1 MCLFVSP
8 TPCKPASSTT
18 SADHLPTTAPLPSSP
33 IPSPNSRHET
43 VDKNHGGASKLAK
56 VKEPAST
63 LRLTAYGCMILFV
76 SVIPVILVFLIF
88 AALPKICR
96 CGSVKLPHCP
106 EAWSDEPCY
115 LWFVGMILTFIFYG
129 GIFAF
134 EQFIK
139 GEEKAGTLPHD
150 NEKI

>member
-1 MCLFVSP
+1 MCLFASP
-8 TPCKPASSTT
+8 APCKPTSSTT
-18 SADHLPTTAPLPSSP
+18 SANHLPTTAPLPP
-33 IPSPNSRHET
+33 YPLPSPNSRPAT
-43 VDKNHGGASKLAK
+43 GDKKHGELVK
-56 VKEPAST
+56 VKEPAIST
-63 LRLTAYGCMILFV
+63 WRLTAYGCMILFV

-88 AALPKICR
+88 SALPKICR

-115 LWFVGMILTFIFYG
+115 LWFVGMILTFFFYG

-134 EQFIK
+134 EKFNQ
-139 GEEKAGTLPHD
+139 GENKAETLPPD